1 MVKETNEVDD
11 EVTLA
16 HKNYE
21 ESWQMEISGIEA

>member
-11 EVTLA
+11 EVKIA

-21 ESWQMEISGIEA
+21 ESWQIEMAGIEA